1 MSLQRIKQSK
11 QDFLLTFALSCPS
24 IALAIVLFCY
34 FLVLKNKISIEP
46 MPLSGDHPQTIL
58 KSK

>member
-11 QDFLLTFALSCPS
+11 QDLLTFALSCPS
-24 IALAIVLFCY
+24 IALAIVVFCH